1 MDEMEPRTKD
11 KPAQML
17 RVEQVMELL
26 QVGKSTA
33 YHIMQQCNKEL
44 KEQGY
49 ITSAGRVPRA
59 YLVERC
65 RL

>member
-1 MDEMEPRTKD
+1 MEEKTNA
-11 KPAQML
+11 KPTQML

-33 YHIMQQCNKEL
+33 YHIMQKLNKEL
-44 KEQGY
+44 REKGY

>member
-1 MDEMEPRTKD
+1 MEEITKD

-44 KEQGY
+44 RAKGY
-49 ITSAGRVPRA
+49 ITNSGRVSRA

-65 RL
+65 GL